1 MKDHGKSIK
10 ALSSSQDLPEE
21 LAQLLAE
28 QQSALEQ
35 VLATQQASLKKVL
48 SQLVAAHQAAES
60 ECENLRNLLVT
71 ATAEKDQLAA
81 VNQALFR
88 SQELELN
95 NSLSN
100 RIGNVII
107 RAADSPSS
115 IAGLPFK
122 LRKFWRESKAQRPP
136 KSLGGESFSKVLAAY
151 ADGGFD
157 AVKVLMD
164 ELSVSPTVKANGY
177 TALARHLKNDT
188 PELACEAACYAYE
201 EDPQPFRRKWL
212 AFRLYEAGDVL
223 GAGILLNT
231 LSENMPL
238 SASEMSLAK
247 KISLLAKGIHTSNA
261 QTKLTRY
268 YEKAID
274 LLADEPDE
282 PKVRYSAVTE
292 YHNTDL
298 SETDADGQS
307 PQKMLRRIFSLPEK
321 ENGPLLNSDTHK
333 KARVACVM
341 DDFTFLS
348 YAPECQICP
357 LTPDDAIEELE
368 AFQPDILFI
377 ESAWRGKDN
386 LWDKKI
392 GHLCH
397 ELRNVIDWCK
407 ERQIPTAFWNK
418 EDPIHFETFLSTAQ
432 QFDYVFTT
440 DIDCIARYKAILG
453 HDKVYLLPFACQ
465 PQLHNPVERY
475 PRKDAFCFAGA
486 YYVRYPERNAT
497 LKNYVAELTK
507 FRPLEIFDRN
517 LNKDDA
523 NYKFPEEYQP
533 FIVGNL
539 PFEEIDKAYKGY
551 KYAINLNSMTQSQTM
566 FARRIYELLGSNTL
580 TISNFSRGLRLLFGD
595 IVISCDDGQEIVK
608 RLLDLDEESAD
619 KVRLAGLRKVMLEHC
634 YAHRMQYMLHKVLGW
649 QNTHLLPVMVFLAL
663 ADSKEQYKQ
672 ILTCFQSQAH
682 ISKRLLVILKKNI
695 AKKQLPAADKDEDI
709 SIMDLSEAAKLPI
722 SSFVR
727 QGEWVALMNPEDYYG
742 PNYLLDIALA
752 TQYSD
757 APLIGKATRYQWT
770 PSGITLFEPGSTY
783 SPTQGLPA
791 RCSAV
796 HVDALPKE
804 ITFSSLF
811 ADNACLEKE
820 WEIPGLAI
828 DAFNYCQ
835 GGQLAKDRESL
846 YARVDDL
853 NMHTGL
859 SLDEVIRV
867 AEGIKPAVIEHVNKS
882 TWDGDYLHD
891 LFKRVNRPQIHIE
904 DIEEGLCLHSTLSD
918 GMHDYLYATQEFSLE
933 TLAIDGEI
941 QSHLEA
947 SPGLHIS
954 YVFFFLDKDKNKI
967 SHVIHAAN
975 KNCTDTTPEGTSF
988 IRFGLRIYNSG
999 QAVIKKLIW
1008 GHRNLEPET
1017 LLNRSNILLLTNHYP
1032 SYDDLYRTAFVHSR
1046 VKAYEK
1052 RGINADVFRL
1062 RPGEPLVFHEFQNI
1076 DVATGGKN
1084 ALLKL
1089 LDGEQY
1095 THVLVHFISPDMWDI
1110 LKLYPQLKII
1120 TWIHGAEIQPWYR
1133 RAFNYQTEQEREK
1146 AMVISEQRMTFW
1158 KEVISNLSHNIHL
1171 VFVSQYLADQSM
1183 VDLDMR
1189 IPTKAYSVIHNPIDT
1204 YLFSYSKKQEKDRA
1218 NILSIRPYT
1227 SRTYA
1232 NDLTANAI
1240 LLLKDKPFFNELS
1253 FLLIGNG
1260 ELFEE
1265 TVAPLRRFPNITL
1278 KKCFL
1283 TQAEIADL
1291 HKHYGIFLVPTR
1303 MDTQGVS
1310 RDEAMSS
1317 GLVPVTNRV
1326 AAVPEFVDESCGLL
1340 AEPEE
1345 AIGLALAI
1353 EKIYRSPELFTQL
1366 SESAAKRVR
1375 QRCDIDT
1382 IISKEFELMNI
1393 TTSYTSTPHI

>member
-1 MKDHGKSIK
+1 MKDRGKSMK
-10 ALSSSQDLPEE
+10 VLYSFKNLPEK

-28 QQSALEQ
+28 QQNELEQ
-35 VLATQQASLKKVL
+35 VLASQQDSLKKEL
-48 SQLVAAHQAAES
+48 HQLVAAHQATVA
-60 ECENLRNLLVT
+60 ECENLRNLLVA

-88 SQELELN
+88 SQEVELN

-100 RIGNVII
+100 RIGNIMI
-107 RAADSPSS
+107 RAVDSPSS

-122 LRKFWRESKAQRPP
+122 LRKFWREAKTQQPSKFFE
-136 KSLGGESFSKVLAAY
+136 GESFSKVLTAY
-151 ADGGFD
+151 ADGGFN
-157 AVKVLMD
+157 AVKALMD
-164 ELSVSPTVKANGY
+164 EASVSPTVKANGY

-247 KISLLAKGIHTSNA
+247 KIKILAKGMHKSNA

-268 YEKAID
+268 YKKATD
-274 LLADEPDE
+274 LLADESDQA
-282 PKVRYSAVTE
+282 KAQCVAVTE
-292 YHNTDL
+292 YHTTGL
-298 SETDADGQS
+298 PVADADGQF
-307 PQKMLRRIFSLPEK
+307 PQKKLRRIFFLPEK

-348 YAPECQICP
+348 YAPECQLCP
-357 LTPDDAIEELE
+357 LTPDNAIEELE
-368 AFQPDILFI
+368 AFHPNILFI

-392 GHLCH
+392 GHLCD
-397 ELRNVIDWCK
+397 ELRNVIAWCK
-407 ERQIPTAFWNK
+407 ERQIPTVFWNK
-418 EDPIHFETFLSTAQ
+418 EDPVHFETFLSTAQ

-453 HDKVYLLPFACQ
+453 HDQVYLLPFACQ

-486 YYVRYPERNAT
+486 YYVRYPERSAT
-497 LKNYVAELTK
+497 LNNYMTELTK

-551 KYAINLNSMTQSQTM
+551 KYAINLNSMKQSQTM
-566 FARRIYELLGSNTL
+566 FARRVYELLGSNTL

-608 RLLDLDEESAD
+608 RLLDMDEESRN
-619 KVRLAGLRKVMLEHC
+619 KVCLAGLRKVMQEHC
-634 YAHRMQYMLHKVLGW
+634 YAHRMQYVLHKVLGW
-649 QNTHLLPVMVFLAL
+649 QNTPLLPVMVFLAL
-663 ADSKEQYKQ
+663 AESIEQYEQ
-672 ILTCFQSQAH
+672 ILTCFQSQTH
-682 ISKRLLVILKKNI
+682 TSKRLLVMLGKNV
-695 AKKQLPAADKDEDI
+695 AKKQLPTADRDEDI
-709 SIMDLSEAAKLPI
+709 SIVALSEAAQQPI

-727 QGEWVALMNPEDYYG
+727 QGEWVALMNTEDYYG

-757 APLIGKATRYQWT
+757 ARLIGKGTRYQWT
-770 PSGITLFEPGSTY
+770 SSGSNLFEPGCTY
-783 SPTQGLPA
+783 SAIQKLPV

-796 HVDALPKE
+796 HVDALPKG

-811 ADNACLEKE
+811 ADNGCLEKE
-820 WEIPGLAI
+820 REIPGLAI

-835 GGQLAKDRESL
+835 GGQLAKDQESL
-846 YARVDDL
+846 HARVNDL
-853 NMHTGL
+853 NMHTGF
-859 SLDEVIRV
+859 SFDKIARV
-867 AEGIKPAVIEHVNKS
+867 AEAIEPATTEHVNTS
-882 TWDGDYLHD
+882 TWDGNYLYD

-904 DIEEGLCLHSTLSD
+904 NTEEGLSIQSKLPD
-918 GMHDYLYATQEFSLE
+918 GMHDYIYAAQEFSLE
-933 TLAIDGEI
+933 TLAIDGEV

-967 SHVIHAAN
+967 SHVIHTAN
-975 KNCTDTTPEGTSF
+975 KNCTATTPKGASF

-999 QAVIKKLIW
+999 QAVIKNLIW

-1032 SYDDLYRTAFVHSR
+1032 SYEDLYRNAFVHSR
-1046 VKAYEK
+1046 VTAYKK
-1052 RGINADVFRL
+1052 RGVNVDVFRL
-1062 RPGEPLVFHEFQNI
+1062 RPGEALVFHEFQNI
-1076 DVATGGKN
+1076 DVTTGGKN
-1084 ALLKL
+1084 ALCKL
-1089 LDGEQY
+1089 LDSGQY
-1095 THVLVHFISPDMWDI
+1095 THVLVHFLSPDMWEV
-1110 LKLYPQLKII
+1110 LKQYPQLKVII
-1120 TWIHGAEIQPWYR
+1120 WVHGAEIQPWYR
-1133 RAFNYQTEQEREK
+1133 RAFNYQTEPEREK
-1146 AMVISEQRMTFW
+1146 AKQVSEQRMTFW
-1158 KEVISNLSHNIHL
+1158 KEVLNNLNHNVHL
-1171 VFVSQYLADQSM
+1171 VFVSQYLAGQSM
-1183 VDLDMR
+1183 VDLDIR
-1189 IPTKAYSVIHNPIDT
+1189 IPAKAYSIIHNPIDT
-1204 YLFSYSKKQEKDRA
+1204 CLFSYSKKQEKDRV

-1232 NDLTANAI
+1232 NDLTVDAI
-1240 LLLKDKPFFNELS
+1240 LLLKDKLFFNELS
-1253 FLLIGNG
+1253 FLLVGNG
-1260 ELFEE
+1260 ELFEN
-1265 TVAPLRRFPNITL
+1265 TVAPLRSFPNITL
-1278 KKCFL
+1278 KKSFL
-1283 TQAEIADL
+1283 TQVEIADL
-1291 HKHYGIFLVPTR
+1291 HKHYGVFLVPTR

-1317 GLVPVTNRV
+1317 GLVPITNRV

-1353 EKIYRSPELFTQL
+1353 EEIYRSPELFAQL

-1375 QRCDIDT
+1375 QQRGIDT
-1382 IISKEFELMNI
+1382 IISKEFEIMNMP
-1393 TTSYTSTPHI
+1393 TSYISTPHI